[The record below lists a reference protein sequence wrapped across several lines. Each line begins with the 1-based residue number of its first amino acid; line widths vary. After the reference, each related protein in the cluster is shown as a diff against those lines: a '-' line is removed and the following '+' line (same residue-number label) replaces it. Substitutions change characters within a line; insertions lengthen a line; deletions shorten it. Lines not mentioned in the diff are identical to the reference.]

1 MKASP
6 FTERGQELSPSSS
19 GAAGRDVEQGHEDSG
34 LLGQMSPRAR
44 AAAFRRT
51 GSTTEVGCAGDD
63 GMASL
68 CKIADRAQL
77 LLGPHA
83 SDSGLAHLSDT
94 RCRRRSR
101 YSAPTFRGDSWAAGE
116 SPTRLRRVS
125 DEMDQPAVHGLA

>member
-51 GSTTEVGCAGDD
+51 GSTTEVGCEGYD
-63 GMASL
+63 GTASL

-77 LLGPHA
+77 LLGPRA
-83 SDSGLAHLSDT
+83 SDPSLAHSSDIG
-94 RCRRRSR
+94 CRRRSR
-101 YSAPTFRGDSWAAGE
+101 YLAPTFRGGSWGAGE